1 MSVDPQ
7 FIRVGMEVVGRD
19 GELAGT
25 VKNVGSDWFH
35 LDRPF
40 ARDLVVP
47 IDAVQAIVDSTASDS
62 INPHVV
68 LGVRADSVGSMG
80 WRHPE

>member
-1 MSVDPQ
+1 
-7 FIRVGMEVVGRD
+7 
-19 GELAGT
+19 
-25 VKNVGSDWFH
+25 
-35 LDRPF
+35 
-40 ARDLVVP
+40 VVP